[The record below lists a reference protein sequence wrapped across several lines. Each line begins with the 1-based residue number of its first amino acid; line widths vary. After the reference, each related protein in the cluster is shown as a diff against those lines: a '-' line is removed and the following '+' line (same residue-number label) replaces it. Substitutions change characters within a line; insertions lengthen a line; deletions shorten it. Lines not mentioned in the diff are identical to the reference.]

1 MLACATQDAGF
12 DGGGVHVADNANLTV
27 RRSVL
32 RGTSAGANQ
41 GAAIAPDARQGDS
54 GRGGAVFAGAQS
66 VLVME
71 DVVFSNASAG
81 FEGGAVFL
89 GQGGTLEVRG
99 GEFED
104 VAAGGYC
111 FFSFC
116 DSDPDWTDDWGD
128 GCDVGYMGG
137 YNKNTWWCDAF
148 DPVSQQMCCGCGGGL
163 AGERQGLCTEQGR
176 GIISAASGQGGAI
189 FAAKAANVR
198 MSSVSVRHGSS
209 AEGGAIYVQEQAALD
224 LLNTSF
230 TECRAHQ
237 SGGALYLKAAKIELE
252 DSRMYNNSAA
262 LYGGSL
268 YLTSSELIGIRTTIE
283 NCKAQAGGGILAR
296 SYSDLG
302 LHEGSLIG
310 SNEAEEFGGGIYM
323 QLSSLAM
330 TQSAMHGNTALMTDG
345 GGIYAERA
353 STIALNGSSVTH
365 NMAGDDGGFYYSQG
379 NHGACTLMVVDS
391 VMHANIAEEMGGG
404 IFTINNGAEGGAI
417 TLANVTASNNRAGDS
432 GGAVSV
438 YDNVEVT
445 ATGCLFTKN
454 YGYDAG
460 AVFAKKNVKYDGP
473 GPSFNAVD
481 SVFDGNEAGDGS
493 GQTGSAGGAV
503 KFEESRG
510 SFINCTLSRNS
521 ASDGGSL
528 IATYSSTVELRQ
540 SSVEHNFAAQYGGG
554 LTIETQS
561 TVSVIACSIHDN
573 TAGKDTAL
581 GWGGGFMVVDAIAGS
596 RPTLD
601 IREGTSISN
610 NHAFDGAGIMA
621 QSSYIRI
628 RSSTIRGNRAGS
640 GGDQKGGG
648 IFAIFQSM
656 IELRDQSTVSGNS
669 AGEFGGGVYVEEST
683 FLMSDSSLV
692 QNDADAGGG
701 LYAHNSSVSLNQ
713 EAFVRLNTAEQF
725 GGGLVLL
732 QSSLNVVSAV
742 VSGNSARLGSAG
754 GIMAIESAVT
764 VEGVLELIANSASGD
779 GGAFLLNSISS
790 LVEGPDHG
798 RRQVIMRE
806 NTAQGDGGGLAVRG
820 GSTVLLSIDL
830 IVAENSARRRGGG
843 IFVGPEVTDEAIE
856 LRMLHLTRNT
866 ALQGDGGGLFT
877 YSTVTFL
884 ADGHT
889 NATGNVA
896 IRGGA
901 MALHDTQMIL
911 KPGHM
916 LIAVE
921 NKAKESGGALALLA
935 GASLSFEAM
944 PCASECVAG
953 SSFSRLDE
961 KCTPTCMSA
970 ECNWDNGACH
980 ETMDSAGVES
990 SKACNRAHC
999 LLYDQYPLSPDNS
1012 LTKCDATKCFS
1023 AACDWGRDS
1032 CEASRSKIRGCPLI
1046 DARAFA
1052 SLKTAHEQSEGNL
1065 SFLVGGNSMGGFGR
1079 CTTSCQQPAV
1089 LDAGNVSSTLGQGT
1103 VGGHG
1108 ADFTGGHQ
1116 MWLHA
1121 ALYGKTTTFTIESW
1135 VQVPPMNHQLFV
1147 LISSRHDVMTS
1158 LR

>member
-1 MLACATQDAGF
+1 M
-12 DGGGVHVADNANLTV
+12 ADNANLTV

-71 DVVFSNASAG
+71 DVVFSNSSAG

-137 YNKNTWWCDAF
+137 YNKNTWWCDEF
-148 DPVSQQMCCGCGGGL
+148 DPVSQQMCCGCGGGQ
-163 AGERQGLCTEQGR
+163 AGERQGLCTDQGR
-176 GIISAASGQGGAI
+176 GTISAASGQGGAI
-189 FAAKAANVR
+189 FAAKATNVR
-198 MSSVSVRHGSS
+198 MCTVSVRHGSS

-224 LLNTSF
+224 LLDTSF

-237 SGGALYLKAAKIELE
+237 SGGALYLKAAKIELV

-283 NCKAQAGGGILAR
+283 NCKAQKGGGILAR

-323 QLSSLAM
+323 HLSSLAM

-345 GGIYAERA
+345 GGIFAERA

-365 NMAGDDGGFYYSQG
+365 NMAGDDGGFYYSEG

-391 VMHANIAEEMGGG
+391 VMHANIAGDKGGG
-404 IFTINNGAEGGAI
+404 IFTINGGPEGGAI
-417 TLANVTASNNRAGDS
+417 TLANVTASNNRAEDS

-454 YGYDAG
+454 YAYDGG
-460 AVFAKKNVKYDGP
+460 AVFAKKNVGYDDGP
-473 GPSFNAVD
+473 GPSFNAED

-493 GQTGSAGGAV
+493 GQTDSAGGAV
-503 KFEESRG
+503 YFEESSG

-540 SSVEHNFAAQYGGG
+540 SSVQHNFAAQYGGG

-581 GWGGGFMVVDAIAGS
+581 GQGGGFLVVGAVAGS

-669 AGEFGGGVYVEEST
+669 AGEFGGGVYVEDST

-692 QNDADAGGG
+692 QNDAGAGGG
-701 LYAHNSSVSLNQ
+701 LYAHDASVSLHQ
-713 EAFVRLNTAEQF
+713 EAFVRLNTAEHF
-725 GGGLVLL
+725 GGGMALL

-742 VSGNSARLGSAG
+742 VSGNSARFGSAG
-754 GIMAIESAVT
+754 GIMAIDSAVT
-764 VEGVLELIANSASGD
+764 VEGVLELVANSASGD
-779 GGAFLLNSISS
+779 GGAFLLNSTSS

-798 RRQVIMRE
+798 RRQVIVRQ

-921 NKAKESGGALALLA
+921 NEAKESGGALALLA

-980 ETMDSAGVES
+980 ETMDSAGVDI
-990 SKACNRAHC
+990 SKPCNRAHC
-999 LLYDQYPLSPDNS
+999 ILYDQYPLPDKVDS
-1012 LTKCDATKCFS
+1012 LTQCDATKCFS

-1089 LDAGNVSSTLGQGT
+1089 LDAGNVSTMLVKGT

-1121 ALYGKTTTFTIESW
+1121 ALYGTTTTFTIESW
-1135 VQVPPMNHQLFV
+1135 VQVHPMNHQL
-1147 LISSRHDVMTS
+1147 LSSYHHVMT
-1158 LR
+1158 